1 MLKNALCVAMLAVL
15 AVLPAQV
22 RAQGTAPNLS
32 GTYNC
37 TPEPIKCQNSSY
49 MVMQNGNVLEVKA
62 QDGPVFQ
69 AKLTSNATI
78 AAGPPFNSNGVVLPD
93 RSIQWS
99 NGTHWR
105 K

>member
-1 MLKNALCVAMLAVL
+1 MLKNVLCIAMLAAV

-22 RAQGTAPNLS
+22 RAQGSAPNLS

-69 AKLTSNATI
+69 AKLTSNVTI
-78 AAGPPFNSNGVVLPD
+78 TAGPPFNSNGVVLPD
-93 RSIQWS
+93 SSIQWS

>member
-1 MLKNALCVAMLAVL
+1 
-15 AVLPAQV
+15 
-22 RAQGTAPNLS
+22 
-32 GTYNC
+32 
-37 TPEPIKCQNSSY
+37 
-49 MVMQNGNVLEVKA
+49 MQNGNVLEVKA